1 VVYVNVNPMV
11 AIILGAVLLAEKL
24 TGIFVVG
31 LVTVGAG
38 VLFVNWPRRIE
49 SE

>member
-1 VVYVNVNPMV
+1 MV
-11 AIILGAVLLAEKL
+11 AIILGAVLLTEKL
-24 TGIFVVG
+24 TGVFVVG
-31 LVTVGAG
+31 FVTVVIG